1 MQHQWLAS
9 LALDALTTRNSGK
22 VHESQPHLINP
33 LPELVNKD
41 FSSKRRDQTPA
52 LILFGGYN

>member
-22 VHESQPHLINP
+22 GCMKVSHLINP

-41 FSSKRRDQTPA
+41 FPQAPRPDPHYP
-52 LILFGGYN
+52 FGGYN